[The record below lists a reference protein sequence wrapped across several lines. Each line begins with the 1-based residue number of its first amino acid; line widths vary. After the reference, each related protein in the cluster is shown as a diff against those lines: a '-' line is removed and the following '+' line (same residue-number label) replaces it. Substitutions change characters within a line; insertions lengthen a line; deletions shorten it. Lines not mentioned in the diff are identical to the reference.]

1 MRSLLCYSRHFFLF
15 LLERA
20 VFRSWGL
27 VSSRFLSGYVG
38 QSLCYYCCSADC
50 WLLGLTLPI
59 RKHLWACFTLRC
71 LALHGGYTC
80 YVALPPGG
88 HVTLCML
95 LCVHRVTR
103 VVVICFCTGT
113 VAFLLCS
120 PLLVAS
126 DSFCV
131 RGFASFGRLPM
142 RFRFCLYVAR

>member
-1 MRSLLCYSRHFFLF
+1 MRGLLCYSRHFSVPLSD
-15 LLERA
+15 RA
-20 VFRSWGL
+20 VFRPWRPMSP
-27 VSSRFLSGYVG
+27 RILSGYARR
-38 QSLCYYCCSADC
+38 SLCYYCCSADC

-59 RKHLWACFTLRC
+59 RRCQWACCTLRC
-71 LALHGGYTC
+71 VALHSRYTC